1 MVYLKIEELLKKNK
15 KSKYWL
21 VKSLGINWQT
31 ATNLMKH
38 KTKGIKF
45 DTLENLCDLFQC
57 EIGELVVVKKDSRKY
72 VKKGK

>member
-57 EIGELVVVKKDSRKY
+57 EIGELVAVKKDSRKNI
-72 VKKGK
+72 KKGK